1 MNYLDTFIL
10 VADDCLAEKGI
21 VPTSKEG
28 KPRSHHAIQ
37 YALMMERPYEH
48 TQEDILFMVYAER
61 NSISVDDAAIRA
73 EFFNKNHPCLRASA
87 LPKKYGWGVH
97 FNSEG
102 KAALCS
108 RGSSDYKTF
117 GSGQKEDLKLVK
129 AMRNKR
135 A

>member
-1 MNYLDTFIL
+1 MNYYDTFIL
-10 VADDCLAEKGI
+10 VADDCLADRGI
-21 VPTSKEG
+21 TPVIKEG
-28 KPRSHHAIQ
+28 KARPHHAIQ
-37 YALMMERPYEH
+37 YALMIEDPYQH
-48 TQEDILFMVYAER
+48 TQEDILFMVYTER
-61 NSISVDDAAIRA
+61 NSISVNDAAIRT

-87 LPKKYGWGVH
+87 LPKKYGWGIH

-108 RGSSDYKTF
+108 QNSPDYKAF
-117 GSGQKEDLKLVK
+117 ASEQKEGLKLIK